1 MNRFFKFSEFAT
13 HRAFL
18 KLAGSRLRFVVR
30 DPVDLGRY
38 LRSMVC
44 HIDEAKGETNTIE
57 VWLSINF
64 DRKKMYRGV
73 AV

>member
-1 MNRFFKFSEFAT
+1 MNSFLEFSEFAT

-30 DPVDLGRY
+30 DPVDLGSY

-44 HIDEAKGETNTIE
+44 HTDEAKGETKTIE
-57 VWLSINF
+57 VWLSFNF
-64 DRKKMYRGV
+64 DRKKMYQL
-73 AV
+73 A